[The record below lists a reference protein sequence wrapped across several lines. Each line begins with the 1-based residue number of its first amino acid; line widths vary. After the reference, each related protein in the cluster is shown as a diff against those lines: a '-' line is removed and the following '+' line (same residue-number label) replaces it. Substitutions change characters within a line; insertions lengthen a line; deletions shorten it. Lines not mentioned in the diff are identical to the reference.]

1 MRGVCRNDLR
11 EEVRMQTVHHTIV
24 GVSHLSAIHAV
35 SHEESEEIRRTFGAT
50 PIYVLRQSYGAGFAP
65 GTPGDVTLGQAL
77 DHIDSSSLSL
87 LARHL
92 ALRAA
97 DDVNRM

>member
-1 MRGVCRNDLR
+1 M
-11 EEVRMQTVHHTIV
+11 ETVHHMV
-24 GVSHLSAIHAV
+24 AGAPDLGAFHSV
-35 SHEESEEIRRTFGAT
+35 SHEESDEIRRTFGET

>member
-1 MRGVCRNDLR
+1 
-11 EEVRMQTVHHTIV
+11 MQTHHHVAGAPSFSAVH
-24 GVSHLSAIHAV
+24 AITV
-35 SHEESEEIRRTFGAT
+35 EESDEIRRTFGAT
-50 PIYVLRQSYGAGFAP
+50 PVYILRQSYGAGFAP

-77 DHIDSSSLSL
+77 DHIDISSLNL

-92 ALRAA
+92 AHRAA